1 MTGFSKAS
9 HDMTPQRLVIAVLTY
24 LRPADL
30 GEIVPLLLSQAS
42 RARTDDL
49 EVSVLVVD
57 NDPGASAMPI
67 VEQMQDEVS
76 GPVELR
82 YVHEPVPGISAG
94 RNRALRE
101 SRQDDLLVFIDDDE
115 RPSPDWLRLLVATRA
130 AYGADLVQ
138 GPVISEFQVAP
149 DGWIQSGGFFR
160 RRRMATGS
168 ALDVAV
174 TNNLLLDLRTVR
186 ALDLSFDPTLGITGG
201 EDTLFTRQLH
211 RSGAVMVWCDEA
223 HVIDVVPASRSTRAW
238 VRQRALSMGN
248 ASALVALRLA
258 GTPTGRLRSRLSLA
272 IRGLARMAIGGARL
286 SAGALARNERQHA
299 RGTRTFLRGAGMALG
314 AVGYAHHEY
323 ARSA

>member
-1 MTGFSKAS
+1 MTA
-9 HDMTPQRLVIAVLTY
+9 QRLVIAVLTY

-30 GEIVPLLLSQAS
+30 QEVLPLLVAQA
-42 RARTDDL
+42 AGVRTDEL

-57 NDPGASAMPI
+57 NDPAASASPI
-67 VEQMQDEVS
+67 VEQVRDELP

-82 YVHEPVPGISAG
+82 YAHEPVPGISAG
-94 RNRALRE
+94 RNRALQE
-101 SRQDDLLVFIDDDE
+101 GSEDDLLVFIDDDE
-115 RPSPDWLRLLVATRA
+115 RPSKDWLRLLLATRSG
-130 AYGADLVQ
+130 YGADLVQ

-149 DGWIQSGGFFR
+149 DDWIRSGGFFR
-160 RRRMATGS
+160 RRRMPTGS
-168 ALDVAV
+168 PLDVAV

-186 ALDLSFDPTLGITGG
+186 AIDLSFDPTLGITGG

-223 HVIDVVPASRSTRAW
+223 YVIDVVPASRSTRAW

-258 GTPTGRLRSRLSLA
+258 GTPLRRLQSRLSLTT
-272 IRGLARMAIGGARL
+272 RGLARMAVGAARIG
-286 SAGALARNERQHA
+286 AGALARNERQHA

-323 ARSA
+323 ARPS